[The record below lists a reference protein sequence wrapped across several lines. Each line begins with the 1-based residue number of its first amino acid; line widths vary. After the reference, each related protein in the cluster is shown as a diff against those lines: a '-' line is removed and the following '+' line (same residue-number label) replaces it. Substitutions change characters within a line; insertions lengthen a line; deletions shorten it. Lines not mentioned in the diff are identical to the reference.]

1 MNEITT
7 TTTEI
12 VQTAI
17 KWLENMGYLAK
28 MTKPQKEQFVEIC
41 GAYGLNPFKR
51 EIYAIPYA
59 DKFNIIVGYEVYL
72 KRAERSGKLDGWEV
86 STSGSIADG
95 TLASTVTIYRK
106 DWRMPFKHSAY
117 LSEFNGK
124 SPLWQKS
131 PTFMLEKVAIS
142 QGFRMAFPDE
152 LGGIPYTEEET
163 TTFSKAELI
172 NVTPQTIEANPA
184 PAHKEIAD
192 MTLDEIDEAIDKG
205 LKSVYNYGPAREM
218 AVAKYPDKVELL
230 KHLRKKYAEQQAK
243 KDKKAKSAEP
253 EMEQAEATA

>member
-7 TTTEI
+7 TVNAEI
-12 VQTAI
+12 IQTAV
-17 KWLENMGYLAK
+17 KWLENMGYVSK

-51 EIYAIPYA
+51 EIYAIPYS

-86 STSGSIADG
+86 STSGSITDG

-163 TTFSKAELI
+163 TTFSKAELV
-172 NVTPQTIEANPA
+172 NVAPQTIEGNPA

-192 MTLDEIDEAIDKG
+192 MTPDEIDDAIEKG
-205 LKSVYNYGPAREM
+205 LTAVYAFEPAREK
-218 AVAKYPDKVELL
+218 AIAKYPDKAILL
-230 KHLRKKYAEQQAK
+230 AHLREKYAKQAK
-243 KDKKAKSAEP
+243 KAG
-253 EMEQAEATA
+253 EA